1 MSGGGNLS
9 IKELDVKKGGKG
21 TALSGVIGLVEAMNQ
36 LSLGGG
42 KKGKGLADLALAF
55 DIQDGVANAKKMT
68 LNSAMGNG
76 TGAGKVDIAGWGID
90 FAGNMTVEPN
100 LLTSLLSK
108 GRIGRQ
114 EVPFSV
120 RGALDNPGIDLGVG
134 KASTGGADGGVQ
146 QKIDPFR
153 NLIEKA
159 LPGVKLPQKPA
170 AQPSQPSQPV
180 QPQQQNG
187 TLLPPPPQ
195 GGAAPPPTQKPGKP
209 SAEDIIKQL
218 MQGL

>member
-1 MSGGGNLS
+1 MRS
-9 IKELDVKKGGKG
+9 
-21 TALSGVIGLVEAMNQ
+21 
-36 LSLGGG
+36 LSLVAVLTWPATLQSYTLALHDALPICGG

-68 LNSAMGNG
+68 LNSAMGTG
-76 TGAGKVDIAGWGID
+76 SGAGKVDIAGWGID

-120 RGALDNPGIDLGVG
+120 RGALDNPGIDLGVR
-134 KASTGGADGGVQ
+134 KASTGGDTGGVQ

-153 NLIEKA
+153 SLIEKA

-170 AQPSQPSQPV
+170 AQPSQPV

-187 TLLPPPPQ
+187 ALLPPPSQ
-195 GGAAPPPTQKPGKP
+195 GGTVPAPTQKPGKP